1 MALVAAGRNRFCSM
15 VGCTARIKFDDGLSA
30 SFMDAQL
37 VPVLFVSH
45 STGTGIVTALA
56 HHQ

>member
-1 MALVAAGRNRFCSM
+1 M
-15 VGCTARIKFDDGLSA
+15 VGCTVRIKFDDGWSA